1 MPFWRHSPVGNA
13 IQAMEKDCDAVWPSF
28 SLRVIQTLLQA
39 IGEDDTI
46 VGVAPLLV
54 SIEDR
59 SNAVL
64 VPLMTSLL
72 VSLKRM
78 KMPLIGVFVCVAINK
93 IK

>member
-1 MPFWRHSPVGNA
+1 
-13 IQAMEKDCDAVWPSF
+13 MEKNCDAVRASF

-39 IGEDDTI
+39 IGEDDT
-46 VGVAPLLV
+46 VVSVAPLPM
-54 SIEDR
+54 SIEDH

-64 VPLMTSLL
+64 APLMTSLS

-78 KMPLIGVFVCVAINK
+78 KMPLAGVFVWVAINK

>member
-13 IQAMEKDCDAVWPSF
+13 IQAMEKDCDAVRASF

-46 VGVAPLLV
+46 VSVAPLLV